1 VIVLFWRSYAI
12 WFETLQENTVNSSI
26 FLNSSE
32 PRNIMKIYSSV
43 AKTDESVT
51 MDENRPH
58 MFVS

>member
-1 VIVLFWRSYAI
+1 MLYGSKHYRKTRLIPQF
-12 WFETLQENTVNSSI
+12 